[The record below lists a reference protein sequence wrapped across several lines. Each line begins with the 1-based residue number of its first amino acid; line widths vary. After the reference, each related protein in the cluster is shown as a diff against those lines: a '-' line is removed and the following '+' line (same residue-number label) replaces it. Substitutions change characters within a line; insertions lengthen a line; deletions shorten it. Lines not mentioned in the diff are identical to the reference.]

1 MSVSPLNLRIHFSL
15 LVDGDVLEPDSIEAV
30 LRLMSHQDNVDE
42 EQLMKNA
49 VIAVLFLRALQ
60 AVHYFDGVATKRGT
74 NDKNLS

>member
-1 MSVSPLNLRIHFSL
+1 MS
-15 LVDGDVLEPDSIEAV
+15 LVDHDVLEPDSIEAV

-74 NDKNLS
+74 YDKHLS

>member
-1 MSVSPLNLRIHFSL
+1 MDR
-15 LVDGDVLEPDSIEAV
+15 DVLEPDSIEAV